1 MKKLILILLAPLIFS
16 CEGNSSE
23 NLDSGNVLEN
33 LTFTV
38 DTVVVDSGNEIINLA
53 SGLLLADFSADKK
66 KLYLFNDVDQSL
78 VVVDMEKLKLV
89 DKIQFELEG
98 PNGTGRYLNKIQ
110 ILSGNRIVTNSFQG
124 NAIFNF
130 EGIKEES
137 IKFLAENIDS
147 LSKDEE
153 IDAWYGFMLSKDE
166 KKLFSLPG
174 KSFEGGRDFLTA
186 DFPSQKGKLINIPA
200 MDIAS
205 NLRVVFK
212 IMGRMTGSVQEVFAQ
227 EFNGKIIISN
237 SASSDIYRYD
247 ISLDS
252 LELKTYQHRNVPNR
266 KEVIVRSEVITI
278 EDFIAEVTKINEQ
291 IGFERFFED
300 PKTKRYYRFAKMN
313 LPKPTSDAM
322 IKADVFL
329 FAYDE
334 DFNLIGETKVDELTS
349 APGIN
354 LVKDGK
360 FWSYVNVD
368 DELGFAAMDFKF

>member
-1 MKKLILILLAPLIFS
+1 MKKLLSLLSLTLIFS
-16 CEGNSSE
+16 CGGNSSE
-23 NLDSGNVLEN
+23 NPDSGNVLEN
-33 LTFTV
+33 FSFTV
-38 DTVVVDSGNEIINLA
+38 DTVVVDSGEEIINLV
-53 SGLLLADFSADKK
+53 SGMRLADFSSDKK

-78 VVVDMEKLKLV
+78 VVVDMEKLNLV

-98 PNGTGRYLNKIQ
+98 PNGTGQYLNKIQ
-110 ILSGNRIVTNSFQG
+110 ILSGNRMLISSFQR

-130 EGIKEES
+130 QGIQEES
-137 IKFLAENIDS
+137 IRLVAENIGN
-147 LSKDEE
+147 LSKDDDLESL
-153 IDAWYGFMLSKDE
+153 YGLMLSKDE

-186 DFPSQKGKLINIPA
+186 DFPSQKGKMINIPA

-313 LPKPTSDAM
+313 LPKPTSDAV

-329 FAYDE
+329 LAYDE

-360 FWSYVNVD
+360 FWSYVNVN
-368 DELGFAAMDFKF
+368 DELGFAVMDFKF